1 MNFDLQKAS
10 MWKRISA
17 YLFDVILLGIITVGV
32 AFLLSA
38 ILGYDSYSDRL
49 ETSYEKYEA
58 LFDVDF
64 DTTTEDYA
72 AFGEVEKQNY
82 DAALQALSS
91 DEEVAYLYSMLLNL
105 SMLII
110 TFSLLFGYLLLEFLI
125 PLLLKNGQ
133 TLGKKIFGIGV
144 MRADS
149 VKITPILLLIR
160 TVLGKYTVETMIP
173 VFIILM
179 IFFGVIGIG
188 GTAVISAFLILQIVL
203 LIATKARTPLHD
215 LLAKTV
221 TVDLS
226 SQMIFE
232 NEEALIEYKKKR
244 HAEKA
249 AVSR

>member
-17 YLFDVILLGIITVGV
+17 YLFDVILLGIITVGA
-32 AFLLSA
+32 AFLISA

-49 ETSYEKYEA
+49 ETSYETYEA
-58 LFDVDF
+58 MFGVDF
-64 DTTTEDYA
+64 DTTAEDYE
-72 AFGEVEKQNY
+72 AFSEAEKLNY

-91 DEEVAYLYSMLLNL
+91 DEEVTYLYSMLLNL
-105 SMLII
+105 TMLII
-110 TFSLLFGYLLLEFLI
+110 TFSLLFGYLILEFLI

-149 VKITPILLLIR
+149 VKISPLLLLIR
-160 TVLGKYTVETMIP
+160 TILGKYTVETMIP

-179 IFFGVIGIG
+179 IFFGIIGIG
-188 GTAVISAFLILQIVL
+188 GTVLISVLLLLQIVL
-203 LIATKARTPLHD
+203 LIATKERTPIHD
-215 LLAKTV
+215 KLAKTV
-221 TVDLS
+221 TVDIS

-232 NEEALIEYKKKR
+232 NKEELIAYQKKR
-244 HAEKA
+244 HAEKV
-249 AVSR
+249 AVSQ